1 MKSNIQNVDPNY
13 ILINEQTLV
22 QFGMSNMYHMMCTLL
37 KIAEDHTSFSSSF
50 MRKKKAAFEGSSDLL
65 NDFPLKNLLNHCRFI
80 AFSMSINLCRICNFL
95 FYFVSVAGLFLSL
108 GSSLLNLLSLCVQ
121 VYLFLDDYY
130 ILMHY

>member
-50 MRKKKAAFEGSSDLL
+50 MRKKRQLL
-65 NDFPLKNLLNHCRFI
+65 KE
-80 AFSMSINLCRICNFL
+80 ARIYWMIFHWKI
-95 FYFVSVAGLFLSL
+95 YWTTVGL
-108 GSSLLNLLSLCVQ
+108 
-121 VYLFLDDYY
+121 
-130 ILMHY
+130 